1 MSPDLWPDLA
11 LNLLISLTLALVL
24 VLVLRRI
31 VRRWLGAGSAYGLW
45 VLVPL
50 ALIAT
55 LLPNPQPSFELISLD
70 ASILPGA
77 QTASADA
84 VQPPPTGP
92 AWLLYAWLIG
102 AIASLVLMLVQELR
116 FRASLGPLK
125 PCGNGCWRAV
135 RPLASPALVGLL
147 RPRIVIPPDFEQ
159 RWSSRQRELVLAH
172 ERAHAKRGDPW
183 ANVFAAL
190 LWAMFWFHP
199 LCWLALKRF
208 RADQEIACDA
218 RVLHEH
224 PHWPRSY
231 AEALLVPVAASAST
245 ACRWSSQHTLKERI
259 TMLNRHNSLPRR
271 RALGLTAVGIVAAGL
286 AGLVWSAGTVEPA
299 ENAPRYFT
307 VVSQVRVDEDDR
319 LYEHHYQIAGRP
331 GQTFG
336 MDSEVG
342 RHGELSQSFTF
353 QELDDGLID
362 LRMTLSMAGDT
373 VATPRLIF
381 PLDHEEPAAIATTD
395 RQGLNFRLEIHASS
409 QRPPK

>member
-1 MSPDLWPDLA
+1 MSADQWPSLA

-24 VLVLRRI
+24 VFALRRF

-45 VLVPL
+45 VLVPI

-55 LLPNPQPSFELISLD
+55 LLPNSQPSLELISLD

-77 QTASADA
+77 QTASGD
-84 VQPPPTGP
+84 VIQPAAAGP
-92 AWLLYAWLIG
+92 DWLLYAWLTG

-116 FRASLGPLK
+116 FRTSLGPLK
-125 PCGNGCWRAV
+125 PCSDGCWRAV
-135 RPLASPALVGLL
+135 RPLASPALIGLF
-147 RPRIVIPPDFEQ
+147 RPRIVVPPDFEQ
-159 RWSSRQRELVLAH
+159 RWNSRQRELVLAH
-172 ERAHAKRGDPW
+172 ERAHARRGDPW
-183 ANVFAAL
+183 ANGLAAL
-190 LWAMFWFHP
+190 LCAIFWFHP
-199 LCWLALKRF
+199 LCWLGLKRF

-218 RVLHEH
+218 RVLREH

-231 AEALLVPVAASAST
+231 AEALLVPVAGSAST

-259 TMLNRHNSLPRR
+259 TMLNRHSRLPHHRF
-271 RALGLTAVGIVAAGL
+271 LGLTAIGIVAACL
-286 AGLVWSAGTVEPA
+286 AGLVWSAGSVEQA

-307 VVSQVRVDEDDR
+307 IVSQVRVDEDDS

-331 GQTFG
+331 GQAFG
-336 MDSEVG
+336 MDSEIG

-353 QELDDGLID
+353 RELDDGLID
-362 LRMTLSMAGDT
+362 MSMTLSMAGET

-395 RQGLNFRLEIHASS
+395 RQGVNFRLEIQASS
-409 QRPPK
+409 QRPPM